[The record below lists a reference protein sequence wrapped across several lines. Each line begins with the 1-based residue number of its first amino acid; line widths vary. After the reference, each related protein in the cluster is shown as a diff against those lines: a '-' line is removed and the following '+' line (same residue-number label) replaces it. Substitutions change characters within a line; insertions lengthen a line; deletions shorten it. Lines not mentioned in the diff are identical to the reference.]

1 MKPFRPGLIPTLVV
15 LALLPGLI
23 ALGCWQLRR
32 ADEKRDLLATYTE
45 RQIEAPVTA
54 DRLRQLP
61 DPAFYPVHLYGRFDA
76 GHSLLLDNQMRDG
89 KAGVELLQPFHDQA
103 SGLWLLVNRGWLA
116 WPDRRVPVRFDTP
129 SQALALDATVY
140 VPPGKTF
147 QLHPD
152 NPDGQWPQLLT
163 AIEPVGLWQQLGR
176 EGFAQEL
183 RLQPGPAAY
192 RLTGRWSPWARK
204 STRATPC
211 SGSPWPA
218 RWSCS
223 TCISAGITTTRR
235 TAMAAATS
243 PLDVPDRRKPR
254 GRLQLLLILFVVLG
268 PMILAT
274 SMYKLKFW
282 VPEGRSYHGVMIGNG
297 EGRADIG
304 IDAQDERWQLLVS
317 APGAC
322 AEECRQLVYLARQI
336 QVGLGRDASRAS
348 HALAAAQPL
357 AADYQALL
365 GREYPQL
372 QRYPLDAQRYIQKV
386 GDTAPQLW
394 IVDPHGNLVLRYDA
408 KVKGK
413 HVLDDLRHL
422 LKLSNIG

>member
-1 MKPFRPGLIPTLVV
+1 
-15 LALLPGLI
+15 
-23 ALGCWQLRR
+23 
-32 ADEKRDLLATYTE
+32 
-45 RQIEAPVTA
+45 
-54 DRLRQLP
+54 
-61 DPAFYPVHLYGRFDA
+61 
-76 GHSLLLDNQMRDG
+76 
-89 KAGVELLQPFHDQA
+89 
-103 SGLWLLVNRGWLA
+103 
-116 WPDRRVPVRFDTP
+116 
-129 SQALALDATVY
+129 
-140 VPPGKTF
+140 
-147 QLHPD
+147 
-152 NPDGQWPQLLT
+152 
-163 AIEPVGLWQQLGR
+163 
-176 EGFAQEL
+176 
-183 RLQPGPAAY
+183 
-192 RLTGRWSPWARK
+192 
-204 STRATPC
+204 
-211 SGSPWPA
+211 
-218 RWSCS
+218 
-223 TCISAGITTTRR
+223 
-235 TAMAAATS
+235 MAAATS

-282 VPEGRSYHGVMIGNG
+282 VPDGRSYHGVMIGNG

-322 AEECRQLVYLARQI
+322 VEECQQLVYLARQI